1 MTYLSYICTTRE
13 GETFITKN
21 YAEALASVTMV
32 EHSSA
37 TMKRSKPTKTEY

>member
-21 YAEALASVTMV
+21 YAEALACRDNGGTFKCHYEEV
-32 EHSSA
+32 
-37 TMKRSKPTKTEY
+37 KTY